1 MFTLKVRILLPF
13 GGKIE
18 VTFLFIRK

>member
-1 MFTLKVRILLPF
+1 MLTLKVRIYLPF

-18 VTFLFIRK
+18 VTFFYSKK

>member
-1 MFTLKVRILLPF
+1 MLTWKVKIYLPF

-18 VTFLFIRK
+18 VTFFYIRR